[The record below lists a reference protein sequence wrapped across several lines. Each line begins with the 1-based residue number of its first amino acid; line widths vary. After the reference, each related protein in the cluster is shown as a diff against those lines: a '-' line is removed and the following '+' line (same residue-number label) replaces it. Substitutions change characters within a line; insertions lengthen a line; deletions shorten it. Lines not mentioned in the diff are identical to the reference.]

1 MKDGVYNLKAFKI
14 LTFVIAVLALIL
26 LSAPQSK
33 AQTTSNAAAVSM
45 TFAVNSSM
53 TVTATPG
60 SIVFTSTDSR
70 ACHGFRSNRGGN
82 QLEPCGGRRKR
93 IHGRLLR
100 KHYRCFD
107 GRHPEYSQPA
117 MCLHRSTAVPPL
129 ACTMANVNVAAGNPG
144 AICPQI
150 FGGIGVT
157 AQGTHSDN
165 LLLSLTSPTAF
176 RRIRWRL
183 CRHHH
188 HQRSGHVNF

>member
-1 MKDGVYNLKAFKI
+1 MQNGAYNLKAFKI
-14 LTFVIAVLALIL
+14 LTFVIAALALIL
-26 LSAPQSK
+26 LSATQSK

-60 SIVFTSTDSR
+60 SIAFTSTDSKH
-70 ACHGFRSNRGGN
+70 ASASAPIAVVTSWNLAVGGGN
-82 QLEPCGGRRKR
+82 LFTVAYFAS
-93 IHGRLLR
+93 ITAALT
-100 KHYRCFD
+100 D
-107 GRHPEYSQPA
+107 GTLNIPA
-117 MCLHRSTAVPPL
+117 SDVFASINSGTAA
-129 ACTMANVNVAAGNPG
+129 ACTQANVNVAAGNPG

-176 RRIRWRL
+176 AVSAGGYAGTITISA
-183 CRHHH
+183 
-188 HQRSGHVNF
+188 QAT